1 MCAVRRGNAP
11 VRAIVV
17 SGVRPSSSSVL
28 RVRDVR
34 LLVGAVGL
42 SALGDVLLWVLLAVH
57 VAGTVESA
65 WAVSAL
71 FVCLWA
77 PVVLLGGAAGR
88 LVDRHE
94 NRRLLIVVS
103 LAQAAVVAAMVC
115 ATGSPGA
122 LLVLCGL
129 LGAGAA
135 VSAPAEFALL
145 PAAAGER
152 RVAEANGHV
161 EAARYLG
168 MTAGPLL
175 GGALAGAG
183 LIQVGL
189 IVDAAS
195 FLAVAAAGVLLRA
208 RRTPDATAHAT
219 AAAAGGVR
227 AGLAPFA
234 ADRTLAIAFGAA
246 VAALLFFT
254 MTIAAEIF
262 FVSDVLDA
270 GPTTYGVLVA
280 AWTLGMVIGAVGLAR
295 RVPRHALAVAALGGV
310 ALQGAGIL
318 GAALGA
324 TLALALVGYLVGG
337 TAHGLKNVAL
347 RTLIHHRV
355 PEALRGRAFAAY
367 NSARNGAELV
377 ALAVGGALVGFAGAQ
392 PTLALAGAVPL
403 ALALVA
409 LLLISRRAPM
419 TSRRIAHAHD
429 AA

>member
-1 MCAVRRGNAP
+1 
-11 VRAIVV
+11 
-17 SGVRPSSSSVL
+17 
-28 RVRDVR
+28 
-34 LLVGAVGL
+34 
-42 SALGDVLLWVLLAVH
+42 
-57 VAGTVESA
+57 
-65 WAVSAL
+65 
-71 FVCLWA
+71 
-77 PVVLLGGAAGR
+77 
-88 LVDRHE
+88 
-94 NRRLLIVVS
+94 
-103 LAQAAVVAAMVC
+103 
-115 ATGSPGA
+115 
-122 LLVLCGL
+122 
-129 LGAGAA
+129 
-135 VSAPAEFALL
+135 
-145 PAAAGER
+145 
-152 RVAEANGHV
+152 
-161 EAARYLG
+161 
-168 MTAGPLL
+168 
-175 GGALAGAG
+175 
-183 LIQVGL
+183 
-189 IVDAAS
+189 
-195 FLAVAAAGVLLRA
+195 
-208 RRTPDATAHAT
+208 
-219 AAAAGGVR
+219 
-227 AGLAPFA
+227 
-234 ADRTLAIAFGAA
+234 
-246 VAALLFFT
+246 

-419 TSRRIAHAHD
+419 TSRRMAHAHD

>member
-103 LAQAAVVAAMVC
+103 LAQAAVVAAMVTV
-115 ATGSPGA
+115 TGSPGA

-219 AAAAGGVR
+219 AAAARGVR

-419 TSRRIAHAHD
+419 TSRRMAHAHD

>member
-103 LAQAAVVAAMVC
+103 LAQAAVVAAMVTV
-115 ATGSPGA
+115 TGSPGA

>member
-183 LIQVGL
+183 LIRVGL